1 MGTTPSF
8 TPIYGKNDKDER
20 GIIGISFNGERHLG
34 IKHPSELEK
43 TFHKYSSPKK
53 ISTIESTKPKRKSLG
68 LRKKKH
74 TN

>member
-34 IKHPSELEK
+34 IKHPSELK
-43 TFHKYSSPKK
+43 AK
-53 ISTIESTKPKRKSLG
+53 ISTIQSTKPKRKGLG
-68 LRKKKH
+68 LRRK
-74 TN
+74 NSNR